1 MMKSY
6 NPTEF
11 RRQYLC
17 EPEPTKPTAL
27 DIWYEEALKFVED
40 HYDKNNISIEKSPHD
55 KELHITISRKDTVL
69 LSYFM
74 PVNDIRNE
82 DIIPD
87 AHECF
92 RAYVRRFFPKI
103 LQSMYNTLL
112 LGGSLK

>member
-1 MMKSY
+1 M
-6 NPTEF
+6 
-11 RRQYLC
+11 
-17 EPEPTKPTAL
+17 TKPTAL
-27 DIWYEEALKFVED
+27 DIWYEEALKFVEN
-40 HYDKNNISIEKSPHD
+40 HYDKDNISIVKTQD
-55 KELHITISRKDTVL
+55 KKLYIVIYRKDKAL
-69 LSYFM
+69 LSYYM
-74 PVNDIRNE
+74 PVNDIKNE